1 MSAIDR
7 RFAGRPIPRP
17 QPIESVLARFHAAR
31 RAANLALVEW
41 LRTGPDT
48 AEVALEIDGT
58 IAALRQL
65 ASLAR
70 GGTP

>member
-1 MSAIDR
+1 MPR
-7 RFAGRPIPRP
+7 R
-17 QPIESVLARFHAAR
+17 QPTDPALARFHATR

-41 LRTGPDT
+41 LRAAPDT
-48 AEVALEIDGT
+48 AEVALQIDGT